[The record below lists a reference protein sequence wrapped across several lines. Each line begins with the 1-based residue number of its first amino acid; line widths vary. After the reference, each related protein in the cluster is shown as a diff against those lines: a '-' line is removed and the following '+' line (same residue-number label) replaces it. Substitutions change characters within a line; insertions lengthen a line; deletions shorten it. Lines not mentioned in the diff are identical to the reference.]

1 MVMVVCDMKAVPGNF
16 GLTLS
21 PNSQVKT
28 NPGELKKLRRCNVL
42 AFKVGLPNFEKKGFK
57 NLMIDL

>member
-1 MVMVVCDMKAVPGNF
+1 MKAVPGNF

-28 NPGELKKLRRCNVL
+28 NPGALKLRRCNVL
-42 AFKVGLPNFEKKGFK
+42 AFKVGLTNFEKKGFQK
-57 NLMIDL
+57 FDD